1 MRESEQRARRWVLR
15 ELTRL
20 CERDQQAKA
29 SAETPRCDANLHRA
43 IHYQFPRHRPQPATS
58 FSLIGSSA
66 TIPQAF

>member
-29 SAETPRCDANLHRA
+29 SAETPRVTRTCIARSIINSHG
-43 IHYQFPRHRPQPATS
+43 IGPNPQRLS
-58 FSLIGSSA
+58 V
-66 TIPQAF
+66 